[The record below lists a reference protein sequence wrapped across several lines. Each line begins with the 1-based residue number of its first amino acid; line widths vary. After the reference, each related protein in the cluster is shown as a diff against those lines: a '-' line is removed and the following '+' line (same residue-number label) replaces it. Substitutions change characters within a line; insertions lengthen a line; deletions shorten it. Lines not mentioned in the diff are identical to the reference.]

1 MNTSTENLDNVA
13 PRVRDYAKNIA
24 GELGVEGFLMPCIEA
39 YIFNSIMLGI
49 VWDIRKGKDINV
61 DKHVQRV
68 RKLLSEKDRAKRLE
82 SVCRLYIELLRRNP
96 RVVADIGCG
105 LGLNL
110 VITKSYIGRP
120 LLLLGVDKDLYFLKI
135 LKKIHRD
142 VEAIQ
147 ADASMLPLRN
157 GSVDIV
163 FTTGVI
169 HELPS
174 LKAINEFKRVLKSNG
189 NLLIG
194 DVVLRHVPSVI
205 LNIIRFFKT
214 KLGIEPET
222 PYTLKQL
229 YSKIRQLGMRIEN
242 INVFWRSR
250 VIGSVVIVAT
260 RK

>member
-1 MNTSTENLDNVA
+1 MDTSTEDLEGIVS
-13 PRVRDYAKNIA
+13 RVRGYAKNIA
-24 GELGVEGFLMPCIEA
+24 RELGVEEFLLPCIKA
-39 YIFNSIMLGI
+39 YIFNSIMLG
-49 VWDIRKGKDINV
+49 VVRDIRKGKDVDV
-61 DKHVQRV
+61 DKHVRRV
-68 RKLLSEKDRAKRLE
+68 MKLLGEKDRAKRLE
-82 SVCRLYIELLRRNP
+82 SVCRLYIELLGRNP

-110 VITKSYIGRP
+110 VITKSYIRRP
-120 LLLLGVDKDLYFLKI
+120 LLLLGVDKDLYFLEI

-142 VEAIQ
+142 IEAIQ
-147 ADASMLPLRN
+147 ADASMLPLRD
-157 GSVDIV
+157 GSIDIV
-163 FTTGVI
+163 FSTGVI

-174 LKAINEFKRVLKSNG
+174 LKAIDEFKRVLKTNG

-194 DVVLRHVPSVI
+194 DVVLRHIPSMI

-214 KLGIEPET
+214 KLGMEPET

-229 YSKIRQLGMRIEN
+229 YSKIRQLDMRIEK

-250 VIGSVVIVAT
+250 VIGSVAIVAT